1 MHCTH
6 LDLTDFRLYER
17 LRLALPPQLSVF
29 VGDNASGKTSLLEVI
44 YFLATTKSQRSNSDA
59 ELINTAAVADLG
71 APPFA
76 RLLAEVERARGELSV
91 EIVITCDE
99 GREANG
105 NGNGNGLA
113 RKRIKINKVARRAV
127 DLIGQVNVVMFSP
140 EDMTLI
146 TSPPANRRRYL
157 DITISQIDHRYMM
170 HLSQYNKVLLQRNAL
185 LRQLRERQRNPLNP
199 AVKEE
204 LRYWDDELAKAGAY
218 IVLRRQDFLIRLAAL
233 ADPTHRQLMGGGP
246 TLCLDYQSKVAPTAR
261 AAILPEL
268 KQPRPLA
275 TPELPAM
282 LPHATRLS
290 GKVQDEFAAQLAAIT
305 VEEARRG
312 VSLLGPHRDDFS
324 FTLGHDQEAMDIAT
338 YGSRGQQ
345 RTAILA
351 MKLAEVTLME
361 QETGDTPI
369 LLLDDIL
376 SELDASRRQFLLDT
390 VQARPDQQALITST
404 DLDHFTPSFLASASL
419 FRVEAGKVDTIE
431 PQ

>member
-1 MHCTH
+1 MYCTH

-17 LRLALPPQLSVF
+17 LRFTLPPGLAVF
-29 VGDNASGKTSLLEVI
+29 VGDNASGKTSLLEAL
-44 YFLATTKSQRSNSDA
+44 YFLATTKSQRSSSDA

-71 APPFA
+71 APPFG

-91 EIVITCDE
+91 EIIITRDE
-99 GREANG
+99 ARDGNSIG
-105 NGNGNGLA
+105 NGIA
-113 RKRIKINKVARRAV
+113 RKRIKINKVARRAI

-140 EDMTLI
+140 EDMTI
-146 TSPPANRRRYL
+146 VTSPPANRRRYL
-157 DITISQIDHRYMM
+157 DITISQIDHRYML

-185 LRQLRERQRNPLNP
+185 LRQIRERQRNPLNP

-204 LRYWDDELAKAGAY
+204 LRYWDEEMAKAGAY

-233 ADPTHRQLMGGGP
+233 ADPIHAQLMGGGP
-246 TLCLDYQSKVAPTAR
+246 ALCLDYLGKVAPAAR
-261 AAILPEL
+261 AAMLPEL
-268 KQPRPLA
+268 QQPRPPA

-282 LPHATRLS
+282 LPHAVRLS
-290 GKVQDEFAAQLAAIT
+290 NKVQDEFATQLAAIT

-324 FTLGHDQEAMDIAT
+324 FTLGRDSDAMDLGT

-390 VQARPDQQALITST
+390 VQARPQQQALITAT
-404 DLDHFTPSFLASASL
+404 DLDHFTPAFLANASL
-419 FRVEAGKVDTIE
+419 FRAVGGKVSSIE

>member
-1 MHCTH
+1 MYCTH

-29 VGDNASGKTSLLEVI
+29 VGDNASGKTSLLEAI
-44 YFLATTKSQRSNSDA
+44 YFLATTKSQRSSSDT
-59 ELINTAAVADLG
+59 ELINTAAIADLG
-71 APPFA
+71 APPFT
-76 RLLAEVERARGELSV
+76 RLLAEVERARGELAV
-91 EIVITCDE
+91 EIVITRDE
-99 GREANG
+99 AREANPIS
-105 NGNGNGLA
+105 NGLT

-146 TSPPANRRRYL
+146 TSPPANRRRHL

-233 ADPTHRQLMGGGP
+233 ADPIHRQLMGDGP
-246 TLCLDYQSKVAPTAR
+246 TLCLDYQSKVASTAR
-261 AAILPEL
+261 AAMLPEL
-268 KQPRPLA
+268 KQPRPPA

-290 GKVQDEFAAQLAAIT
+290 GKVQDEFATQLAAIT

-324 FTLGHDQEAMDIAT
+324 FTLGHDPAAMDLANF
-338 YGSRGQQ
+338 GSRGQQ

-376 SELDASRRQFLLDT
+376 SELDANRRQFLLDA
-390 VQARPDQQALITST
+390 VQARPQQQALITAT
-404 DLDHFTPSFLASASL
+404 DLDHFTPAFLANASL
-419 FRVEAGKVDTIE
+419 FRVEDGKVATIE
-431 PQ
+431 PR

>member
-1 MHCTH
+1 MYCSH

-17 LRLALPPQLSVF
+17 LKLNLPPHLSVF
-29 VGDNASGKTSLLEVI
+29 VGDNASGKTSLLEAL
-44 YFLATTKSQRSNSDA
+44 YFLATTKSQRSSSDA
-59 ELINTAAVADLG
+59 ELINTAAVSDLG
-71 APPFA
+71 TPPFT
-76 RLLAEVERARGELSV
+76 RLVVEVERKRGELNV
-91 EIVITCDE
+91 EIVIARDE
-99 GREANG
+99 AREVNTLSS
-105 NGNGNGLA
+105 GLA
-113 RKRIKINKVARRAV
+113 RKRIRLNKVARRAV

-140 EDMTLI
+140 EDMILI

-185 LRQLRERQRNPLNP
+185 LRQIRERQRNPLNP

-204 LRYWDDELAKAGAY
+204 LRYWDDELTKAGAY

-233 ADPTHRQLMGGGP
+233 ADPIHAQLMGGGP
-246 TLCLDYQSKVAPTAR
+246 TLCLDYQSQVAPTAR
-261 AAILPEL
+261 AAMFAEL
-268 KQPRPLA
+268 KQPRPAA

-282 LPHATRLS
+282 IPHATRLS
-290 GKVQDEFAAQLAAIT
+290 GKVQEEFAAQLASLT
-305 VEEARRG
+305 VDEARRG

-324 FTLGHDQEAMDIAT
+324 FTLGHDKEAVDIGT

-361 QETGDTPI
+361 QESGDTPI

-390 VQARPDQQALITST
+390 VQARSEQQALITET
-404 DLDHFTPSFLASASL
+404 DFDHFTPTFLANASQ
-419 FRVEAGKVDTIE
+419 FRVERGRVMGIE
-431 PQ
+431 GE

>member
-1 MHCTH
+1 MPPG
-6 LDLTDFRLYER
+6 
-17 LRLALPPQLSVF
+17 LAVF
-29 VGDNASGKTSLLEVI
+29 VGDNASGKTSLLESI
-44 YFLATTKSQRSNSDA
+44 YFLATTKSQRSSSDA

-91 EIVITCDE
+91 EIIITRDE
-99 GREANG
+99 AREGNPIG
-105 NGNGNGLA
+105 NGSGIA
-113 RKRIKINKVARRAV
+113 RKRIKINKVARRAI

-140 EDMTLI
+140 EDMTI
-146 TSPPANRRRYL
+146 VTSPPANRRRYL
-157 DITISQIDHRYMM
+157 DITNSQIDHRYML

-185 LRQLRERQRNPLNP
+185 LRQMRERQRNPLNP

-233 ADPTHRQLMGGGP
+233 AAPIHAQLMGGGP
-246 TLCLDYQSKVAPTAR
+246 ALCLDYLGKVAPAAR
-261 AAILPEL
+261 AAMLPEL
-268 KQPRPLA
+268 KQARPPA

-282 LPHATRLS
+282 LPHAVRLS
-290 GKVQDEFAAQLAAIT
+290 NKVQDEFATQLAAIT

-324 FTLGHDQEAMDIAT
+324 FTLGHAPDAMDLGT

-390 VQARPDQQALITST
+390 VQARPQQQALITAT
-404 DLDHFTPSFLASASL
+404 DLDHFTPAFLANASL
-419 FRVEAGKVDTIE
+419 FRVEGGKVTTIE
-431 PQ
+431 AQ